1 MADRERED
9 IASDSADKP
18 APQRKA
24 DDPLARA
31 HRNAAIILAILTRHF
46 PDVRWGGA
54 AELTFLALVLEQT
67 ARWARARTPQAVGR
81 ARYQAARRKGAAAPP
96 KPAQIWPPPDALID
110 YARDKQRFGR
120 ETFAERQF
128 REGLDTLLERNEQHL
143 PLRVTRPR
151 LAAQGPLPTTWGLA
165 VRDFAPFVAAT
176 LAQHGGRVTTGP
188 KAAFTKAC
196 RDLLAIILPGE
207 KLPALSTLSDALRK
221 ILVTSDIKQKQ

>member
-1 MADRERED
+1 MAGRDAED
-9 IASDSADKP
+9 IAP
-18 APQRKA
+18 TPQRKA

-31 HRNAAIILAILTRHF
+31 HRNAAILRACLTHYF
-46 PDVRWGGA
+46 PDVRWPPPE
-54 AELTFLALVLEQT
+54 ELTFFAIALAQA
-67 ARWARARTPQAVGR
+67 ARWAPARTPQRIGR

-110 YARDKQRFGR
+110 YAREKQRFGR

-165 VRDFAPFVAAT
+165 VRDFAPSVAAVV
-176 LAQHGGRVTTGP
+176 AQHGGRVTTGP

-207 KLPALSTLSDALRK
+207 NLPARSTLSDALRK
-221 ILVTSDIKQKQ
+221 IVVAHGG